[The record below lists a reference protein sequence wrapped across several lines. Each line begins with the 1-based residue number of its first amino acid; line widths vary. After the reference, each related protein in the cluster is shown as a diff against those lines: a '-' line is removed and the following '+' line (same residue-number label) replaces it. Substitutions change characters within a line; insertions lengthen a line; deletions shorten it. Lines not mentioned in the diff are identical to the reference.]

1 MDPSAVEYWLEN
13 LMERIESE
21 SEMGDIS
28 IQMLDDEYGIDLP
41 LRRYTNDRIG
51 PSVSRLE
58 ETTYAEYVA
67 FLGWRLKGYNAVRLE
82 LYLKKLGPD
91 ISSTSGDEDSS
102 DDRELSQSP
111 PDHERPTL
119 YKRRKRTSISIL
131 DATKLDWV
139 RKLVKERYKKVTRPV
154 KRREDEVFDLYIKV
168 LELDSDSEPHS
179 TREVPQ
185 TFKDFVF
192 LKDRD

>member
-1 MDPSAVEYWLEN
+1 MDASAVEYWLES

-21 SEMGDIS
+21 PELGDIS
-28 IQMLDDEYGIDLP
+28 LQMLDDEYGIDLP
-41 LRRYTNDRIG
+41 LRRYTDDRIG

-67 FLGWRLKGYNAVRLE
+67 FLGWRLKGYNAARLQ
-82 LYLKKLGPD
+82 LYLKRFGPD
-91 ISSTSGDEDSS
+91 NSSTSGDQDSS
-102 DDRELSQSP
+102 DDEELSRSP

-119 YKRRKRTSISIL
+119 YERRKGISISIL
-131 DATKLDWV
+131 DAIKLDWV
-139 RKLVKERYKKVTRPV
+139 RKVKERYKKATRPV

-168 LELDSDSEPHS
+168 LELDSDSELHL

-185 TFKDFVF
+185 TFKDFIF
-192 LKDRD
+192 LKDCD